1 MGSFT
6 SSTGFWEI
14 VMTVGPLAVGAIGV
28 GVIHRYPRRFAWVLG
43 AYTIIAVVIAVSP
56 FVLASAADAPRAVL
70 EPLLRETKLAITGGA
85 MLIVSVSGLWV
96 RRTHPP
102 PVF

>member
-14 VMTVGPLAVGAIGV
+14 VMTVGPLAVGVLGV
-28 GVIHRYPRRFAWVLG
+28 GVIHRLPQRFAWVLG
-43 AYTIIAVVIAVSP
+43 AYTIIAVVLAVSP
-56 FVLASAADAPRAVL
+56 FVLASAADAPRALL
-70 EPLLRETKLAITGGA
+70 EPLLREAKLAITGGA
-85 MLIVSVSGLWV
+85 FLIVSAAGLWS

-102 PVF
+102 VL

>member
-14 VMTVGPLAVGAIGV
+14 VMTVGPLAVGALGV
-28 GVIHRYPRRFAWVLG
+28 GVIHRYPRRFVWVLG
-43 AYTIIAVVIAVSP
+43 AYTIIAAVLAASP

-70 EPLLRETKLAITGGA
+70 EPLLREAKLMIAFGA
-85 MLIVSVSGLWV
+85 FLIVSASGLWV
-96 RRTHPP
+96 QRTHPP
-102 PVF
+102 VS